1 MSLFDGLKNRIQKVN
16 NEAAAGVTSGK
27 NANAAVADDSSHS
40 EAYRAFF
47 AYKNASG
54 MEKAHGSYDPELFD
68 KILPEERDEI
78 EDVIWRTVTEGH
90 EPDMAVFMPGLKKY
104 DGITALDKLLSE
116 KKHENYAFVLYEAT
130 GDEKYLDVIDEIIN
144 ESGLKDPSSVPPLK
158 RHSISGIVAKLKW
171 IKPCLRTFEI
181 LAEVY
186 IETEDRVLRSSVAD
200 GFLMHLGILRDPM
213 NHQMVMRLAQS
224 RTYDIDDREERI
236 KKVDEL
242 RPMVMEK
249 LKEDTHDLII
259 TIPDGKEPVTCFAVR
274 YASYAGKP
282 EGEPSYGLMAVTG
295 VSYTHGIHQKLLGWY
310 KDEESVK
317 KEFNEICDAIAS
329 ESDSYELK
337 YYTKINCGGDYGI

>member
-1 MSLFDGLKNRIQKVN
+1 MSIFDGLKNRIQKVN

-54 MEKAHGSYDPELFD
+54 MEKAFGSYDSELFD

-130 GDEKYLDVIDEIIN
+130 GDEKYLDMIDEIIN

-158 RHSISGIVAKLKW
+158 RHSISGIVAKLEW

-249 LKEDTHDLII
+249 LKEDAHDLII
-259 TIPDGKEPVTCFAVR
+259 TISDGIEPVTCFAVR
-274 YASYAGKP
+274 YASYARKS
-282 EGEPSYGLMAVTG
+282 EDEPSYGLMAVTG

-317 KEFNEICDAIAS
+317 KEFDEICDAIAS